1 MNRTEES
8 EHNSKEG
15 SQMIGDNFVNRTR
28 SNAQTAVQTPA
39 GLPGTR
45 SPTVESRKSP
55 SVGPEQ
61 FIEETYYFLEQINDE
76 LY

>member
-8 EHNSKEG
+8 EHESKEG
-15 SQMIGDNFVNRTR
+15 SQLAGANVNRTR

-39 GLPGTR
+39 GLTGTR
-45 SPTVESRKSP
+45 SPTVDSRKSP
-55 SVGPEQ
+55 SAGPEQ